1 VQQAMAV
8 KMEEQEQDEEL
19 MPLEIEEV
27 MSSYEYT

>member
-1 VQQAMAV
+1 VQQAMAI

>member
-1 VQQAMAV
+1 MAV